1 MESKGTHRDIMANR
15 QDIRLKNKKR
25 KTRTMMGVPIPVDR
39 NVMKK
44 EAEKKLKYKS
54 LYMEMQ

>member
-1 MESKGTHRDIMANR
+1 MANR

-25 KTRTMMGVPIPVDR
+25 TMIDVLIPLDI
-39 NVMKK
+39 NVMQK

-54 LYMEMQ
+54 LCMEMQ